1 MKNEIAGTYWLCKY
15 KNELWL
21 TQGNRPTKSKEGYFS
36 YNHTKDTELGWLQL
50 YDKDGEKVDDWSI
63 KDGEKVKSFD
73 YHHLKFPE
81 VPEGEC
87 IEIEIGKSGR
97 VYTYEE

>member
-1 MKNEIAGTYWLCKY
+1 MKNDICGTYWLCR
-15 KNELWL
+15 NDSGNIWL
-21 TQGNRPTKSKEGYFS
+21 TQGNRPTKTTGGFQ

-50 YDKDGEKVDDWSI
+50 YNKDGDEEEDWSY
-63 KDGEKVKSFD
+63 KDGNKVKSSD

-81 VPEGEC
+81 VPKGEC

-97 VYTYEE
+97 VYTYD